1 MSELHYHQLR
11 AHKRYSMQIIR
22 FILGRIILF
31 LDWATSPRPKKISS
45 SELKAIQDKVK
56 DMTIYEFRACPF
68 CVRVR
73 RFMKKNNISINTK
86 DARRNKAFAQEL
98 IDGGGKLQVPCL
110 KIGDSSTSGWL
121 YESKDIILYLKKHL
135 GISDEK

>member
-1 MSELHYHQLR
+1 MHYRLHLGP
-11 AHKRYSMQIIR
+11 KVNEMQIIR

-31 LDWATSPRPKKISS
+31 LDWLTSPRPNKISRT
-45 SELKAIQDKVK
+45 ELDAIQNKVK
-56 DMTIYEFRACPF
+56 NMTIYEFRACPF

-73 RFMKKNNISINTK
+73 RFMKKNNIIINTK
-86 DARRNKAFAQEL
+86 DARRSKVFAQEL

-110 KIGDSSTSGWL
+110 KIGDSNNSEWL

-135 GISDEK
+135 GITDE

>member
-1 MSELHYHQLR
+1 
-11 AHKRYSMQIIR
+11 MQIIR

-31 LDWATSPRPKKISS
+31 LDWLTSPRPNKISRT
-45 SELKAIQDKVK
+45 ELDAIHNKVK
-56 DMTIYEFRACPF
+56 NMTIYEFRACPF

-73 RFMKKNNISINTK
+73 RFMKKNNKVI
-86 DARRNKAFAQEL
+86 FAQEL

-110 KIGDSSTSGWL
+110 KIGDSNNSEWL

-135 GISDEK
+135 GITDE